1 MTLVD
6 GLGVAYRKSHMAK
19 SKAPTPP
26 TTAAQC
32 AADMEQLAVC
42 GSLLTEL
49 GSEKLTIRQ
58 LLFFYAVA
66 YHDLRNLSVNI
77 PAIRELY
84 PTVGRAIEKS
94 KETLFPPSK
103 HNPDGLGWIEQIHDE
118 DDRRMRWLKLTPK
131 GRQVAEALSVTLRS

>member
-1 MTLVD
+1 
-6 GLGVAYRKSHMAK
+6 MAI
-19 SKAPTPP
+19 SQPPSTTITP
-26 TTAAQC
+26 ALC
-32 AADMEQLAVC
+32 AADLEQLAVC
-42 GSLLTEL
+42 GSLLSEL
-49 GSEKLTIRQ
+49 GSEKLTNRQ

-103 HNPDGLGWIEQIHDE
+103 HNPDGLGWIEQVHDE

-131 GRQVAEALSVTLRS
+131 GRQVAEALSVALRS

>member
-1 MTLVD
+1 MTD
-6 GLGVAYRKSHMAK
+6 QANAQPTRPTISTAK
-19 SKAPTPP
+19 
-26 TTAAQC
+26 C
-32 AADMEQLAVC
+32 AADIEKLAVSA
-42 GSLLTEL
+42 SLLTEL

-66 YHDLRNLSVNI
+66 YHDLRNISVNI

-84 PTVGRAIEKS
+84 PTLGRAIEKS

-103 HNPDGLGWIEQIHDE
+103 HNPDGLGWIDHIHDE

-131 GRQVAEALSVTLRS
+131 GRQVAEALSVALRS